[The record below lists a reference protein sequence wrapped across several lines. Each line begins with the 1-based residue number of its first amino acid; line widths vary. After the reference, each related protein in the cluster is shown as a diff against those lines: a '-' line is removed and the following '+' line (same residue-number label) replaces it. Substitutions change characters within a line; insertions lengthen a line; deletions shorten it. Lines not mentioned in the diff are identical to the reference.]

1 MSYNGYTN
9 YETWVVNL
17 WLDNSE
23 CSHDHWIGVAREI
36 YENSALEP
44 TLGGLGSNKMQDAA
58 YILAEKLKNEHEET
72 KDEILENS
80 KLTSSLWADMLG
92 AALSEVN
99 WREIAEHFLEYVEV
113 EA

>member
-1 MSYNGYTN
+1 
-9 YETWVVNL
+9 
-17 WLDNSE
+17 
-23 CSHDHWIGVAREI
+23 VAREI

-44 TLGGLGSNKMQDAA
+44 TLGGLGSNKTQDAA

-99 WREIAEHFLEYVEV
+99 WREIASSRETYISLKSSLLRAPYL
-113 EA
+113 